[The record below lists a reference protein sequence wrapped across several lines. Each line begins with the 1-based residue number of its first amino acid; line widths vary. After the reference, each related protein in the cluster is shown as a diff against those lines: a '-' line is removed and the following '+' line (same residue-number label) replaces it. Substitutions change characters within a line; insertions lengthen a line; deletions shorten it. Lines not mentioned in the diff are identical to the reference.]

1 MIIKTHL
8 KNKAVKAL
16 CESMTVQTMVQL
28 ARECIH
34 NYNLHEQTG
43 FPASISIPSAD
54 AAKQIVD
61 DICRLKLFPQ
71 FLQVLIRA
79 QNSGFKG
86 RKYPIAYLSHLI
98 HGIQTHGY
106 VFDSENDMFIE
117 DPRLHKSPNWG
128 VLREGMEYNMTFLRF
143 DISGNTRLVRD
154 YPEKVIKKTYQDL
167 FSIITAA
174 VEKRNGRV
182 WNIQGDGGLVAFC
195 FFRKD
200 LSAVISAVESLHDLF
215 LYNRLGCPL
224 QEGLKVRFAV
234 HAGGYMYNE
243 NREALKKSE
252 TIKELLEIESKYT
265 EPNSITISNK
275 VFISLDKRIADLF
288 HQCPQG
294 WINTLFNYSL
304 QLEQ

>member
-71 FLQVLIRA
+71 FLQVLI
-79 QNSGFKG
+79 
-86 RKYPIAYLSHLI
+86 
-98 HGIQTHGY
+98 
-106 VFDSENDMFIE
+106 
-117 DPRLHKSPNWG
+117 PNWG